1 MAELLTI
8 ARPYAEAAFKH
19 ACEAQALPSWSQALA
34 QLAGVVSSPAARDII
49 GNPAL
54 SSAQVARLMT
64 EVIGSLDAAQQNFV
78 RLLADNERLAVV
90 SEIATL
96 FEGLR
101 NQHEGVLQAEIVSA
115 FPIDEA
121 QVQSIV
127 GTLAQKYGRN
137 IKPTVSVDSSLIGGV
152 AIRIGDEVIDASVRG
167 KLAQMA
173 GALKA

>member
-19 ACEAQALPSWSQALA
+19 AREAQSLPSWSQALA
-34 QLAGVVSSPAARDII
+34 RLSEVVSSPAARDII

-54 SSAQVARLMT
+54 SAAQVARLMT
-64 EVIGSLDAAQQNFV
+64 DVVGSLDSAQQNFV
-78 RLLADNERLAVV
+78 RLLADNERLSVIA
-90 SEIATL
+90 EIAAH

-121 QVQSIV
+121 QGGKSRRSKPGCPRLKSDELRPIPLS
-127 GTLAQKYGRN
+127 GRTTLLEQ
-137 IKPTVSVDSSLIGGV
+137 TTC
-152 AIRIGDEVIDASVRG
+152 E
-167 KLAQMA
+167 
-173 GALKA
+173 